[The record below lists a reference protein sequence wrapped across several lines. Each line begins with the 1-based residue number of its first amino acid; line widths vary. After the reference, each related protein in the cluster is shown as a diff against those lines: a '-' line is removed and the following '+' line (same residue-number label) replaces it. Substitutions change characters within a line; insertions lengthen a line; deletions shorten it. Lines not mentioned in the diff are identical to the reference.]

1 MKVKCIK
8 SIVYHWGVQFEEDK
22 YYNIIDQSEREQTII
37 ADSRYWDDSRTLA
50 SSGRVIQKFKNITE
64 QEIDLLV
71 PGYLTALKNY
81 RTGVYTKKVSLP
93 FVTINSEGNSTY
105 SFCSMNEDEISKKF
119 NIPIIDEKIKFS
131 TTVYLFDEYFKTI
144 QELRQEKL
152 GSLKIF

>member
-8 SIVYHWGVQFEEDK
+8 SIVYHWGVQFEEGK

-50 SSGRVIQKFKNITE
+50 SSGRVIQQFKNITE

-81 RTGVYTKKVSLP
+81 RTGVYTKRVSLP
-93 FVTINSEGNSTY
+93 FVTINSEGNSPY
-105 SFCSMNEDEISKKF
+105 SFCSMNEDKISKKF

-152 GSLKIF
+152 GSLGI